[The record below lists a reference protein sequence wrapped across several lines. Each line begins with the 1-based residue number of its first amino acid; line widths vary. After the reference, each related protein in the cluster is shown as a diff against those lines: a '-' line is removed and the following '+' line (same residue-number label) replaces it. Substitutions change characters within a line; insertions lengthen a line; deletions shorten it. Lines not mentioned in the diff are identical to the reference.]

1 MKPFFRI
8 RSTLAATV
16 AAVVM
21 ARCSPAPVVVPPI
34 LPPPPPPRTDPIAND
49 GSFWE
54 DVPVAVL
61 AIPATTRLPFDEKSL
76 AGVSAYDA
84 LGGADQAHLR
94 EAGVLVRRS
103 DAHESRLAAIYTRA
117 RAEKTPYVITFDTLS
132 ALVVDAYAAAIAEAE
147 ATVIEPDLRK
157 LLPLVDDRLA
167 GEERSARSDTAA
179 AYAFARGV
187 LGVASLLL
195 DKTFQPGVTEAAAI
209 RGELQRIAAHV
220 GQAPSEI
227 LGRPV
232 DYSQFDVQGALSSDE
247 RPLAAFRARTW
258 LAEAAM
264 VLAVRPPARP
274 PVDVTAQR
282 TQTRAAMLLTHALAA
297 ELEPPAAA
305 AYARVADVESF
316 LFGLPD
322 DWEPRLFGRLAVDAQ
337 VDLRDGA
344 TFVNVAKV
352 DQLRL
357 KAAASDPGVRA
368 RVNDLGLPVPAENE
382 LESPAVTFRLLG
394 ASAPPDTVALSKLV
408 APHVGSHFGTT
419 TPFTLHEHARTLP
432 TALDLAAAVGSIDAR
447 EILHE
452 TGDDAYE
459 HFETVLD
466 ALAAKALPP
475 DPAARHRTVYLSLLD
490 AFSSYL
496 KPSSEDVAQPAS
508 AAAPW
513 RRRKVATVL
522 AAWARLRHATLP
534 FSGARAHEVIDEAAP
549 SQDGT
554 LAFIEPHPEALARL
568 LGATRQLRR
577 GLTALKALA
586 PAGPTDTLLARLETL
601 LLDAFDISLRES
613 GGAPLGAKEM
623 KTLDEMPQAIANLE
637 RRLGYPGA
645 TPTIAVVHGD
655 VLGKRFLEVGTEFVE
670 EATLAL
676 HVPGTPTPVAFV
688 GVHVPFVERAQS
700 LRTTDAVFRGQLEK
714 TRVPRPAWQRA
725 FRGE

>member
-1 MKPFFRI
+1 M
-8 RSTLAATV
+8 AATV
-16 AAVVM
+16 AAVAM
-21 ARCSPAPVVVPPI
+21 ARCSPAPVVTPPI
-34 LPPPPPPRTDPIAND
+34 LHPPPPPRTDPIAND

-54 DVPVAVL
+54 EVPVSVL
-61 AIPATTRLPFDEKSL
+61 AVPATTRLPFDEKSL
-76 AGVSAYDA
+76 TGLAVYDG
-84 LGGADQAHLR
+84 LGEAEQAHLR
-94 EAGVLVRRS
+94 DAGVLVRRS

-117 RAEKTPYVITFDTLS
+117 RAEKTPYVITFDTLA

-147 ATVIEPDLRK
+147 ATIIEPDMRK
-157 LLPLVDDRLA
+157 ILPLVDDRLA
-167 GEERSARSDTAA
+167 GEERSSRSDTAA

-187 LGVASLLL
+187 LGVARVLL
-195 DKTFQPGVTEAAAI
+195 DKSFKPGPIEAAAI
-209 RGELQRIAAHV
+209 RGEVQRISAHL

-227 LGRPV
+227 LGRTV
-232 DYSQFDVQGALSSDE
+232 DYSQFDVQGGLPSDE
-247 RPLAAFRARTW
+247 AALAAFRARTW

-305 AYARVADVESF
+305 AYARIADVESF

-357 KAAASDPGVRA
+357 RAAASEPGTRA
-368 RVNDLGLPVPAENE
+368 RVNDLGVSVPGETD
-382 LESPAVTFRLLG
+382 LESPVVTFRLLG
-394 ASAPPDTVALSKLV
+394 SSAPPDTVALSKLV
-408 APHVGSHFGTT
+408 SPHVGSHFGTT
-419 TPFTLHEHARTLP
+419 APSTLHDKARTLP

-459 HFETVLD
+459 RFESVLD
-466 ALAAKALPP
+466 ALAAKSLPP
-475 DPAARHRTVYLSLLD
+475 DPAGRHRTVYLSLLD
-490 AFSSYL
+490 AFASYL
-496 KPSSEDVAQPAS
+496 KPSAEDVAQPAS
-508 AAAPW
+508 AAVPW

-534 FSGARAHEVIDEAAP
+534 FSGARAHEVIDDTAEP
-549 SQDGT
+549 REGT
-554 LAFIEPHPEALARL
+554 VAFIEPHPEALARL

-577 GLTALKALA
+577 GLAALSVLA
-586 PAGPTDTLLARLETL
+586 PSGPTDTLLARLETL
-601 LLDAFDISLRES
+601 LLDAFDISLREA
-613 GGAPLGAKEM
+613 GGSPLGAKDA
-623 KTLDEMPQAIANLE
+623 KTLDEMPLAIANIE
-637 RRLGYPGA
+637 KRLGQPAA

-655 VLGKRFLEVGTEFVE
+655 VVGKRFLEVGTDFVE
-670 EATLAL
+670 EAVFAL

-714 TRVPRPAWQRA
+714 TRVPRPAWQRP